1 MHTPACLW
9 AGNPTLLH
17 GWLAHH
23 NRFVKEAIPDTRPDL
38 DKQETAPEAQGT
50 STEKAEIRSIF

>member
-1 MHTPACLW
+1 
-9 AGNPTLLH
+9 
-17 GWLAHH
+17 
-23 NRFVKEAIPDTRPDL
+23 VKEAIPDTRPDL